1 MASADGGLTRSIGLR
16 SAAAI
21 VVANMIGAGIFT
33 TTGFQAEAL
42 GSPVTIY
49 VLWIVGGVL
58 ALCGALAYAELGAA
72 LPQAGGEYVYLRE
85 AYGGAFAFMS
95 ALVSLT
101 AGFSAPIAAALKS
114 LVRYASHFLPAL
126 ADEPALV
133 GGLSVND
140 ALAIALVWALV
151 AVHTRRLG
159 AGLAFNDGVTVFK
172 VVGILA
178 ILLGAALFGDGNTA
192 DLTRVS
198 TDLSPPSG
206 APLFAAFG
214 TSLIFVMFCYS
225 GWNSAAYLAG
235 EIRDPA
241 RTLPRALLLGT
252 SVVVLLYLGLNFVYF
267 YGAGVDGLAGTV
279 EVGLVA
285 SRGLFGPGGVTATT
299 VVLMVSLLASASA
312 MTLAGP
318 RVYYAAGRDW
328 PPLRFLARTRSRTG
342 VPAVALVTQG
352 LFTSLVIVLGR
363 VDQIQQYAGFTL
375 SLFGSLAVSSVIVL
389 RWRRPEL
396 ARPFRAWG
404 YPLTPALFVCVS
416 VWMMYWAFQGRP
428 VESSLGLLTVAV
440 GGGVHWITNARTSRG
455 SG

>member
-1 MASADGGLTRSIGLR
+1 VTESGLTRSVGLR

-33 TTGFQAEAL
+33 TTGFQAAAL
-42 GSPVTIY
+42 GDPVTIY
-49 VLWIVGGVL
+49 ALWIVGGVL

-114 LVRYASHFLPAL
+114 LVRYASHFAPAL
-126 ADEPALV
+126 ADDPALV
-133 GGLSVND
+133 GGLTVND
-140 ALAIALVWALV
+140 ALAVALVWALV
-151 AVHTRRLG
+151 AVHTRRIG
-159 AGLAFNDGVTVFK
+159 AGIAFNDGVTVFK

-178 ILLGAALFGDGNTA
+178 ILGGAAFFGSGDGAALVRPSET
-192 DLTRVS
+192 LT
-198 TDLSPPSG
+198 PPSG

-214 TSLIFVMFCYS
+214 TSLVFVMFCYS

-252 SVVVLLYLGLNFVYF
+252 ATVVLLYLGLNLVYF
-267 YGAGVDGLAGTV
+267 YGAGVDGLAGSV

-285 SRGLFGPGGVTATT
+285 SRGLFGPAGVTATT

-328 PPLRFLARTRSRTG
+328 PPLAFLARTRGEAG

-352 LFTSLVIVLGR
+352 LVTSVVIVAGR

-375 SLFGSLAVSSVIVL
+375 SLFGSLAVASVVVL
-389 RWRRPEL
+389 RWRRPDL

-404 YPLTPALFVCVS
+404 YPLTPLLFVSVS
-416 VWMMYWAFQGRP
+416 LWMMYWAFQGRP
-428 VESSLGLLTVAV
+428 AESSLGLATVAV
-440 GGGVHWITNARTSRG
+440 GGLVHWIARRSGNGARRG
-455 SG
+455 